1 MAFLVANSYLGLAK
15 EATRGTLPTGATPYW
30 IPVTGPQVS
39 PMQTFLR
46 DEALRGSP
54 VSVYDMVAGVRHDE
68 YDHKSYLFVDTFPV
82 YMAALLGGADS
93 PTPAG
98 GYYTHTIG
106 LLNNAATGSQP
117 ASYSICDFDGAN
129 YFVMTGAQASD
140 ATITF
145 GAEVAADVA
154 VKWIAN
160 PYVDATTS
168 AAPFTSLAL
177 GTNSLIPS
185 WETNI
190 QIASSI
196 LNYISS
202 GEIKIDRKTAPIFTV
217 GQQAPYTNFA
227 GPIEV
232 TGKFTAVV
240 DTNADPFS
248 TGSGAW
254 ALFRNQLDMV
264 INLVDSTNSSQ
275 GIQIDMAATQFQNV
289 KRTRGKDYT
298 ELEVE
303 FEAIANTADAI
314 TGYSP
319 IVATISNT
327 ISSAY

>member
-82 YMAALLGGADS
+82 YMAALLGGTDS
-93 PTPAG
+93 ATPGA
-98 GYYTHTIG
+98 GYYIHTIG

-254 ALFRNQLDMV
+254 ALFRNQLSMQIVLTDV
-264 INLVDSTNSSQ
+264 TDIIQ
-275 GIQIDMAATQFQNV
+275 GIAFNMSATQFQNV

-303 FEAIANTADAI
+303 FEAIANAGDAI

-319 IVATISNT
+319 IVVEITNT